1 MSVACGCCKAP
12 AANYRQRVLYHSKRF
27 RGKNQQDV
35 LQRYDTRR
43 HKMNLSQLQRCT
55 FHISSWIAKLP
66 ASKMIKKHKGLSA
79 VILLRRYLQSLSKL
93 EISQRLCPH
102 LSKLLTFQCFG
113 DSAMLTWMMCSG
125 RDWGPKSAAKILP
138 KIQANSVEQ
147 TTPKGE
153 DHTVTLSGPEFGV
166 TPLRISSLEKSNF

>member
-1 MSVACGCCKAP
+1 MFHCHVCLLKSNTDEGIQLLSEFDIKSFSDSFLGVPSLTMSVACGCCKAP

-113 DSAMLTWMMCSG
+113 DSAMFTWMMCSG
-125 RDWGPKSAAKILP
+125 RD
-138 KIQANSVEQ
+138 
-147 TTPKGE
+147 
-153 DHTVTLSGPEFGV
+153 
-166 TPLRISSLEKSNF
+166 